1 MEILY
6 VITNNDELEY
16 VEFDEVKIPKEIM
29 IEKLQKSDKVKEIY
43 EGISN
48 FGPIGLLWEKEE
60 NEDEVSLTDEEYEEL
75 VKASAHPELLDFYS
89 ISNATAEMLEDVYN
103 YLCLKRNKKWII
115 APEVLQDDTLM
126 NELYKTLKEA
136 VVSEMKENNKYV
148 FDTEHDK
155 HHGEHK
161 GTEKVLDILD
171 IHKKVMFDSC
181 MNDADTTTLDALIED
196 EVEAI
201 KAYDEAIKEAQFEEA
216 IGIYEH
222 IKGEEEEHLKELMEL
237 KERVSRG

>member
-6 VITNNDELEY
+6 VITNNDELQY
-16 VEFDEVKIPKEIM
+16 VEFDEVEIPKEIM
-29 IEKLQKSDKVKEIY
+29 IKKLQKSDKVKEIY

-60 NEDEVSLTDEEYEEL
+60 NDDEE
-75 VKASAHPELLDFYS
+75 K
-89 ISNATAEMLEDVYN
+89 
-103 YLCLKRNKKWII
+103 
-115 APEVLQDDTLM
+115 
-126 NELYKTLKEA
+126 
-136 VVSEMKENNKYV
+136 
-148 FDTEHDK
+148 
-155 HHGEHK
+155 
-161 GTEKVLDILD
+161 
-171 IHKKVMFDSC
+171 IHEKVMFDSC

-196 EVEAI
+196 EAEAI
-201 KAYDEAIKEAQFEEA
+201 KAYGEAIKEAQFEEA

>member
-6 VITNNDELEY
+6 VITNNDELQY
-16 VEFDEVKIPKEIM
+16 VEFDEVKTPKEIM

-48 FGPIGLLWEKEE
+48 FGPIGLLWKKEE
-60 NEDEVSLTDEEYEEL
+60 NEDDEAEEERYKALGNREVSEEDYEEDHDYELDALRERDEKGLNNDFGWSPEDDEE
-75 VKASAHPELLDFYS
+75 
-89 ISNATAEMLEDVYN
+89 
-103 YLCLKRNKKWII
+103 
-115 APEVLQDDTLM
+115 
-126 NELYKTLKEA
+126 
-136 VVSEMKENNKYV
+136 
-148 FDTEHDK
+148 
-155 HHGEHK
+155 
-161 GTEKVLDILD
+161 D

-201 KAYDEAIKEAQFEEA
+201 KAYDKAIKEAQFEEA

>member
-6 VITNNDELEY
+6 VITNNDELQY
-16 VEFDEVKIPKEIM
+16 VEFDEVKISKEMM
-29 IEKLQKSDKVKEIY
+29 IKKLQKSDKVKEIY

-60 NEDEVSLTDEEYEEL
+60 NDDEE
-75 VKASAHPELLDFYS
+75 K
-89 ISNATAEMLEDVYN
+89 
-103 YLCLKRNKKWII
+103 
-115 APEVLQDDTLM
+115 
-126 NELYKTLKEA
+126 
-136 VVSEMKENNKYV
+136 
-148 FDTEHDK
+148 
-155 HHGEHK
+155 
-161 GTEKVLDILD
+161 
-171 IHKKVMFDSC
+171 IHEKVMFDSC

-196 EVEAI
+196 EAEAI
-201 KAYDEAIKEAQFEEA
+201 KAYGEAIKEAQFEEA